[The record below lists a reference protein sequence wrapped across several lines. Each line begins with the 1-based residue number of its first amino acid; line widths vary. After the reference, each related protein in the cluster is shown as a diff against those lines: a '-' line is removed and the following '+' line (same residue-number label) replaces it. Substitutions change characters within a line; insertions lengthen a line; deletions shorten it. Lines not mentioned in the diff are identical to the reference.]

1 MAVAFVLC
9 LFAGC
14 GHELDISNNEAVK
27 MRDDGV
33 YDVRYTSSVVGF
45 TGDIAGEVVDRV
57 SINVYKEMG
66 EDDMINILEYY
77 ELVHNA
83 EYSANGYEGERDEDF
98 TCYAVFFEGD
108 TDNEITRIKY
118 VNHEKVEIT
127 DEDKGYFPPPYFH
140 DETDT

>member
-33 YDVRYTSSVVGF
+33 YDVRYALSGVGF
-45 TGDIAGEVVDRV
+45 TDKVTGEVVDRV
-57 SINVYKEMG
+57 SINVNQEMD
-66 EDDMINILEYY
+66 EKDMLKVLEYY

-83 EYSANGYEGERDEDF
+83 EYSVGGYEGERDEDY
-98 TCYAVFFEGD
+98 TCYAVFYDGD
-108 TDNEITRIKY
+108 TDNEITKIKY
-118 VNHEKVEIT
+118 FNHEKVEIT
-127 DEDKGYFPPPYFH
+127 DEDKGYFPPPYLYIDT
-140 DETDT
+140 DE